1 MSSLADLPELVGF
14 FSYSRED
21 DEDSYG
27 ALSALRDRIQRELR
41 AQLGRSMRT
50 FRLWQDKE
58 AIAAG
63 KVWESEI
70 KAAVSQS
77 VFFIPI
83 ITPTVVGSQYC
94 RFELE
99 AFLAREAALGR
110 DDLVFPILYI
120 RVLAL
125 EDSAHLQKDPVLSI
139 IAKRQYVDR
148 REFRLRDVNSTE
160 VKEAVERLCANICD
174 ALRRPSLSPEE
185 GKAQEEAAAL
195 QQAEAERKLQ
205 EAEAQGRKQEVLQH
219 KAVQGRERAGEERR
233 KCETEA
239 GQHIA
244 ESERWRAGN
253 EPPKEAEA
261 KHRGETEECRPVRR
275 SEARA
280 PWPPSRSV
288 LVVASLIGLVVFGAI
303 GVWLVAPPMPVT
315 PPTPVTPGPTP
326 TSPGPTPAT
335 PAPTPTTQPANAP
348 LSPERARSLKPRDV
362 FNECTNC
369 PEMIVVPAGRFTMG
383 SPANELGHGSQE
395 GPQHWVTFAQ
405 QFAVGEFA
413 LTFEEWE
420 ACIVDGGCNG
430 YRPPDR
436 GWGRGRL
443 PVINVSWDDVRSY
456 VAWLSKKTGKTYRLL
471 SEAEREYVTRAGTT
485 TAYWWGDEI
494 GKGNANCNGCGS
506 QWDNKQTAPVGSFAA
521 NAFGLYDMHGN
532 VGEWTQDCW
541 QDNYNGAPAD
551 GSARTSG
558 DCSRRGV
565 RGGSW
570 YVAPVYL
577 RSAYRGKTT
586 TNDRNGTLGFRVSR
600 TLLAP

>member
-139 IAKRQYVDR
+139 IAKRQYVDW

-185 GKAQEEAAAL
+185 GKAQE
-195 QQAEAERKLQ
+195 
-205 EAEAQGRKQEVLQH
+205 
-219 KAVQGRERAGEERR
+219 
-233 KCETEA
+233 
-239 GQHIA
+239 
-244 ESERWRAGN
+244 
-253 EPPKEAEA
+253 
-261 KHRGETEECRPVRR
+261 
-275 SEARA
+275 
-280 PWPPSRSV
+280 
-288 LVVASLIGLVVFGAI
+288 
-303 GVWLVAPPMPVT
+303 
-315 PPTPVTPGPTP
+315 
-326 TSPGPTPAT
+326 
-335 PAPTPTTQPANAP
+335 
-348 LSPERARSLKPRDV
+348 
-362 FNECTNC
+362 
-369 PEMIVVPAGRFTMG
+369 
-383 SPANELGHGSQE
+383 
-395 GPQHWVTFAQ
+395 
-405 QFAVGEFA
+405 
-413 LTFEEWE
+413 
-420 ACIVDGGCNG
+420 
-430 YRPPDR
+430 
-436 GWGRGRL
+436 
-443 PVINVSWDDVRSY
+443 
-456 VAWLSKKTGKTYRLL
+456 
-471 SEAEREYVTRAGTT
+471 
-485 TAYWWGDEI
+485 
-494 GKGNANCNGCGS
+494 
-506 QWDNKQTAPVGSFAA
+506 
-521 NAFGLYDMHGN
+521 
-532 VGEWTQDCW
+532 
-541 QDNYNGAPAD
+541 
-551 GSARTSG
+551 
-558 DCSRRGV
+558 
-565 RGGSW
+565 
-570 YVAPVYL
+570 
-577 RSAYRGKTT
+577 
-586 TNDRNGTLGFRVSR
+586 
-600 TLLAP
+600 